1 MFVGAGVIL
10 RNSAGQILL
19 VCDARSGRW
28 GFPKG
33 HPERCDERD
42 PLKTAVRECWEET
55 GLKCGEDYVLDVSKP
70 KRIGK
75 RLYFMGVCNA
85 THFKSIPG
93 EISDVRWWSSHEF
106 PGKDDFLNADLR
118 TWVKKQRI
126 GSPSFTGIKMSPSLG
141 PVSHGMLPSPLLH

>member
-10 RNSAGQILL
+10 RNAVGQILL

-42 PLKTAVRECWEET
+42 PLKTATRECWEET
-55 GLKCGEDYVLDVSKP
+55 GLKYGEDYILDTVKP

-75 RLYFMGVCNA
+75 RLYYGGICNA
-85 THFKSIPG
+85 THFRSIPH

-106 PGKDDFLNADLR
+106 VGMDDYMNADLR
-118 TWVKKQRI
+118 SWVKKQRL
-126 GSPSFTGIKMSPSLG
+126 GSPSFG
-141 PVSHGMLPSPLLH
+141 PIPAPAMH